1 MLLEEIPRHASWSNG
16 PAMFKRIGMVFSYK
30 LPTKTAVGYN
40 KPDSSL
46 YQKADIHGQG
56 VAVV

>member
-1 MLLEEIPRHASWSNG
+1 
-16 PAMFKRIGMVFSYK
+16 MFKRIGMVFSYK